1 MCLSQTVMQSI
12 LCDAPTPP
20 PPPPPRVFF
29 PPFGGGGGM
38 NKNGVWGGLFH
49 LRLNVDGMN
58 EIDQLGVC
66 WQQPCVNS
74 LGVAVAEH
82 WGV

>member
-12 LCDAPTPP
+12 LRDAPSPC
-20 PPPPPRVFF
+20 
-29 PPFGGGGGM
+29 
-38 NKNGVWGGLFH
+38 GLFH

-74 LGVAVAEH
+74 LGVAVAGH
-82 WGV
+82 WGM